1 MFTDGPFWPSL
12 LWVLPLLLIGAVW
25 LAVAVLVNRGE
36 DVDRPNR
43 MAHLY
48 GYTVCLIS
56 LVVGLITL
64 ASILGATFDRANP
77 LQSDNP
83 FGTSLASFESYKATY
98 RREQGV
104 FERGEVAKKDS
115 APSGGE
121 KYKLV
126 GLPSLK
132 AGELTFNYALP
143 EITWALQLNA
153 AIIDAVTQK
162 KMENQICTYGYDLGP
177 KQLAGSKSGALSGS
191 LG

>member
-12 LWVLPLLLIGAVW
+12 LWVLPLLLIGALW

-48 GYTVCLIS
+48 GYTVCMIS

-83 FGTSLASFESYKATY
+83 FGASLASFEKIGRASC
-98 RREQGV
+98 RERV
-104 FERGEVAKKDS
+104 
-115 APSGGE
+115 
-121 KYKLV
+121 
-126 GLPSLK
+126 
-132 AGELTFNYALP
+132 
-143 EITWALQLNA
+143 
-153 AIIDAVTQK
+153 
-162 KMENQICTYGYDLGP
+162 
-177 KQLAGSKSGALSGS
+177 
-191 LG
+191 

>member
-48 GYTVCLIS
+48 GYTVCMIG

-64 ASILGATFDRANP
+64 SSILGATFDRANP

-98 RREQGV
+98 RREQAV

-115 APSGGE
+115 LSEAALRTRYERSEEHTSELQSRLHLVCRLLLE
-121 KYKLV
+121 K
-126 GLPSLK
+126 
-132 AGELTFNYALP
+132 
-143 EITWALQLNA
+143 
-153 AIIDAVTQK
+153 K
-162 KMENQICTYGYDLGP
+162 KMT
-177 KQLAGSKSGALSGS
+177 S
-191 LG
+191 LETPHSTDQT

>member
-12 LWVLPLLLIGAVW
+12 LWVLPLLLIGALW
-25 LAVAVLVNRGE
+25 LAVAVLVNMGE
-36 DVDRPNR
+36 DVDRPNP

-48 GYTVCLIS
+48 GYTVCMIS

-98 RREQGV
+98 RREQAV

-115 APSGGE
+115 LSEAALRTRYE
-121 KYKLV
+121 ALV
-126 GLPSLK
+126 RDRIAATSYRTGKSITIGLIFL
-132 AGELTFNYALP
+132 
-143 EITWALQLNA
+143 
-153 AIIDAVTQK
+153 V
-162 KMENQICTYGYDLGP
+162 
-177 KQLAGSKSGALSGS
+177 LSGV
-191 LG
+191 LFVTHWRWVRRLNGAQRAAA